1 MNALHLTSAKTRL
14 VAFFCAILASTVVL
28 GSTVAGMQ
36 PRDHGAAAPMLALQP
51 AATSAT
57 AAN

>member
-36 PRDHGAAAPMLALQP
+36 PRDPAAAPMLALQP